1 MISVE
6 EARESILSRISILP
20 KEKVVIDKT
29 LGRYLAENIVS
40 DRNIPL
46 WDNSAMDGYA
56 LHHEDIISPKTRLKI
71 IYDLPAGSSPKSPVK
86 NGEAVRIMTGAP
98 MPPGSDAVVKRED
111 TIETPDEIIV
121 LKPPQKDENVRYRG
135 EDIKE
140 GETILSKGDYIGP
153 AQAGI
158 LASLQRSSV
167 YCYQRPVVAIL
178 ATGNELIDIDGRLS
192 PGAIVASNSYTLTS
206 LVKICKAIPLYLGI
220 SKDNKKELQ
229 EFLLA
234 AKRADLIL
242 TSGGVSVGDYDIVK
256 EVMSSKK
263 NHVEFW
269 QVEMKPGKPLVFGNI
284 GDTPAIGLPGNPV
297 SSMVS
302 FYQFARPAI
311 LKMMGVKN
319 LLLPRVTA
327 KIKTSIRKKTDRRHY
342 LRGILKRD
350 GADLT
355 VDLTGPQ
362 GSGILSSMSKANCLI
377 VLPKEK
383 GIISSGEMVECEV
396 IQASWE

>member
-1 MISVE
+1 
-6 EARESILSRISILP
+6 
-20 KEKVVIDKT
+20 
-29 LGRYLAENIVS
+29 
-40 DRNIPL
+40 
-46 WDNSAMDGYA
+46 
-56 LHHEDIISPKTRLKI
+56 LHHEDIVYPKTRLKI
-71 IYDLPAGSSPKSPVK
+71 IYDLPAGLSPKSPVR

-111 TIETPDEIIV
+111 TIESPDEVIV

-140 GETILSKGDYIGP
+140 GEIILSKGDYIGP
-153 AQAGI
+153 AQVGI
-158 LASLQRSSV
+158 LASLQRLSV
-167 YCYQRPVVAIL
+167 YCYQKPTVAIL
-178 ATGNELIDIDGRLS
+178 STGDELIDIDGRLS

-206 LVKICKAIPLYLGI
+206 LVRICGAIPLYLGI
-220 SKDNKKELQ
+220 SKDNKNEL
-229 EFLLA
+229 EGFLLA
-234 AKRADLIL
+234 SERADLIL

-297 SSMVS
+297 SSMIS

-311 LKMMGVKN
+311 LKMMGAKN
-319 LLLPRVTA
+319 LLLPRVVA
-327 KIKTSIRKKTDRRHY
+327 RIKTSIKKKTDRRHY
-342 LRGILKRD
+342 LRGILTRN
-350 GADLT
+350 GAGLT

-377 VLPKEK
+377 VLPKDK
-383 GIISSGEMVECEV
+383 GTISSGEMVECEI

>member
-6 EARESILSRISILP
+6 EARESILSQISTLP
-20 KEKVVIDKT
+20 KEKVVIDRT
-29 LGRYLAENIVS
+29 LGRYLAEDIVS
-40 DRNIPL
+40 DRNLPL

-71 IYDLPAGSSPKSPVK
+71 IYDLPAGLSPKSPVK
-86 NGEAVRIMTGAP
+86 SGEAVRIMTGAP

-111 TIETPDEIIV
+111 TIESPGEVIV

-140 GETILSKGDYIGP
+140 GDVILSKGDYIGP
-153 AQAGI
+153 AQVGI
-158 LASLQRSSV
+158 LASLQRLSV
-167 YCYQRPVVAIL
+167 YCYQRPMVAIL
-178 ATGNELIDIDGRLS
+178 ATGDELIDIDGRLS
-192 PGAIVASNSYTLTS
+192 PGIIVASNSYTLPS
-206 LVKICKAIPLYLGI
+206 LVRICGAIPLYLGI

-229 EFLLA
+229 GFLLA
-234 AKRADLIL
+234 ASRADLIL

-263 NHVEFW
+263 NHIEFW
-269 QVEMKPGKPLVFGNI
+269 QVEMKPGKPLAFGDI
-284 GDTPAIGLPGNPV
+284 GATPTIGLPGNPV
-297 SSMVS
+297 SAMVS

-311 LKMMGVKN
+311 LKMMGAKN
-319 LLLPRVTA
+319 LLLPRVVA
-327 KIKTSIRKKTDRRHY
+327 RIKTSIRKKTDRPHY
-342 LRGILKRD
+342 LRGILTRD

-362 GSGILSSMSKANCLI
+362 GAGILSSMSKANCLI

-383 GIISSGEMVECEV
+383 GIVSLGEMVECEV

>member
-6 EARESILSRISILP
+6 EARESILSQISILP

-71 IYDLPAGSSPKSPVK
+71 IYDLPAGSSPKGPVK

-111 TIETPDEIIV
+111 TIETPDEVIV

-140 GETILSKGDYIGP
+140 GDVILSKGDYIGP
-153 AQAGI
+153 AQVGI
-158 LASLQRSSV
+158 LASLQRLSV

-178 ATGNELIDIDGRLS
+178 ATGDELIDIDGRLS

-206 LVKICKAIPLYLGI
+206 LVKICGAIPLYLGI

-229 EFLLA
+229 KFLLA

-311 LKMMGVKN
+311 LRMMGAKN

-327 KIKTSIRKKTDRRHY
+327 KIKTSVRKKTDRRHY

-383 GIISSGEMVECEV
+383 GAISPGEMVECEV